1 MIFYIMLFKKTIII
15 QTLFLIYNSK
25 MILGIYMKK
34 TISKFYNYLANDSL
48 YRNSI
53 YLMLSTGVM
62 AVFGFFFWIIN
73 ARLYSA
79 EQVGIGTT
87 LISIMTLISSFSLL
101 GLGNSLIKYLPTSDK
116 KNEKI
121 NTSFTLVGLTS
132 IFISI
137 FFLVFLKTFSPR
149 LLFVREN
156 IIFSLLFILFIVF
169 TSLNAISEN
178 VFIAYRSSKFV
189 LIKNTISSI
198 VKLILP
204 IFLVAL
210 GAYGIVVSMG
220 IAIAIAFLVS
230 LVFLIL
236 RFNYSPKPI
245 IDRIVVKRM
254 TKFSLGNYV
263 AGFIGGLPAMV
274 LPILIT
280 NSIGAKFSAYFYM
293 DMMIANLLYIIPSA
307 TSQALF
313 AEGSYSEIEL
323 KVHLKKA
330 IKIISI
336 IIIPAIIVTF
346 LFGKYILLAFG
357 KEYSSEGV
365 IFLQIL
371 AISGIFISINCIG
384 NSIFYIKHRIKLI
397 ILVNFIGASIILS
410 LSIIFIHNNLLGIG
424 VGWMLGQ
431 GIISVIYLLFIK
443 KLL

>member
-1 MIFYIMLFKKTIII
+1 ME
-15 QTLFLIYNSK
+15 
-25 MILGIYMKK
+25 K

-48 YRNSI
+48 FRNSI

-62 AVFGFFFWIIN
+62 AVFGFFFWMIN
-73 ARLYSA
+73 ARLYSS

-116 KNEKI
+116 KNKKI

-137 FFLVFLKTFSPR
+137 FFLVFLKTFSPK
-149 LLFVREN
+149 LLFVRES

-169 TSLNAISEN
+169 SSLNTISES

-198 VKLILP
+198 AKLILP

-220 IAIAIAFLVS
+220 IATAVAFLVS

-236 RFNYSPKPI
+236 RFNYLPKLI
-245 IDRIVVKRM
+245 IDRIAVKRM
-254 TKFSLGNYV
+254 TKFSLRSYI
-263 AGFIGGLPAMV
+263 AAFIIRLPVMV

-293 DMMIANLLYIIPSA
+293 DMMIANLLYIIPMA
-307 TSQALF
+307 TSQSLF
-313 AEGSYSEIEL
+313 AEGSYSETVL
-323 KVHLKKA
+323 RVHLKKA

-346 LFGKYILLAFG
+346 LFGNYILLAFG

-365 IFLQIL
+365 VFLQIL
-371 AISGIFISINCIG
+371 AISGIFLSINYIG
-384 NSIFYIKHRIKLI
+384 NSILYIKNRIKLI
-397 ILVNFIGASIILS
+397 ILVNFIGTSVILS
-410 LSIIFIHNNLLGIG
+410 LSIILIHQNLLGIG
-424 VGWMLGQ
+424 VGWVMGQ

>member
-1 MIFYIMLFKKTIII
+1 
-15 QTLFLIYNSK
+15 
-25 MILGIYMKK
+25 MKK
-34 TISKFYNYLANDSL
+34 TISRLYNHLSNDSL

-62 AVFGFFFWIIN
+62 AVFGFFFWMIN

-121 NTSFTLVGLTS
+121 NTAFMFAGLTS

-137 FFLVFLKTFSPR
+137 FFLAFLKKFSPR

-169 TSLNAISEN
+169 YSLNIISEN

-210 GAYGIVVSMG
+210 GAYGIFVSMG
-220 IAIAIAFLVS
+220 IAMAVAFLVS
-230 LVFLIL
+230 LVFLFL
-236 RFNYSPKPI
+236 RFNYLPKPI

-254 TKFSLGNYV
+254 TKFSLGNYI
-263 AGFIGGLPAMV
+263 AGFIGGLPVMV
-274 LPILIT
+274 LPIFIT
-280 NSIGAKFSAYFYM
+280 NSIGAKFSAYFYL
-293 DMMIANLLYIIPSA
+293 DMMIASLLYIIPMA
-307 TSQALF
+307 TSQSLF
-313 AEGSYSEIEL
+313 AEGSYRERDL
-323 KVHLKKA
+323 KIQLKKA
-330 IKIISI
+330 IKIISLI
-336 IIIPAIIVTF
+336 IVPAILITF

-371 AISGIFISINCIG
+371 AISGIFLSINYIG

-397 ILVNFIGASIILS
+397 ILVNFIGAFIILS
-410 LSIIFIHNNLLGIG
+410 LSIMLIHQNLLGIG
-424 VGWMLGQ
+424 VGWVMG
-431 GIISVIYLLFIK
+431 
-443 KLL
+443 

>member
-1 MIFYIMLFKKTIII
+1 
-15 QTLFLIYNSK
+15 
-25 MILGIYMKK
+25 
-34 TISKFYNYLANDSL
+34 
-48 YRNSI
+48 
-53 YLMLSTGVM
+53 MLSTGVM
-62 AVFGFFFWIIN
+62 AVFGFFFWMIN

-101 GLGNSLIKYLPTSDK
+101 GLGNSLIKYIPTSDK
-116 KNEKI
+116 KNKKI

-149 LLFVREN
+149 LLFIREN
-156 IIFSLLFILFIVF
+156 IIFSLLFILFAVF
-169 TSLNAISEN
+169 FSLNIISEN

-220 IAIAIAFLVS
+220 IAMAVAFLVS

-254 TKFSLGNYV
+254 IKFSLGNYI
-263 AGFIGGLPAMV
+263 AGFIGGLPVMV

-280 NSIGAKFSAYFYM
+280 NSIGAKFSAYFYL
-293 DMMIANLLYIIPSA
+293 DMMIANLLYIIPIA
-307 TSQALF
+307 TSQSLF
-313 AEGSYSEIEL
+313 AEGSYSEREL
-323 KVHLKKA
+323 KVQLKKA
-330 IKIISI
+330 IKIISLI
-336 IIIPAIIVTF
+336 LIPAILVTF

-371 AISGIFISINCIG
+371 AISGIFLSINYIG
-384 NSIFYIKHRIKLI
+384 NSIFYIKHRIKLV
-397 ILVNFIGASIILS
+397 ILVNLLGASIILS
-410 LSIIFIHNNLLGIG
+410 LSIMLIHQNLLGIG

-431 GIISVIYLLFIK
+431 GIISVIYLFFIK

>member
-1 MIFYIMLFKKTIII
+1 
-15 QTLFLIYNSK
+15 
-25 MILGIYMKK
+25 MKK

-87 LISIMTLISSFSLL
+87 LISVITLISSFSLL

-116 KNEKI
+116 KNKKI
-121 NTSFTLVGLTS
+121 NTSFMLVGLTS

-149 LLFVREN
+149 LLFVRES
-156 IIFSLLFILFIVF
+156 IIFSLLFILFTVF
-169 TSLNAISEN
+169 FSLNIISEN

-220 IAIAIAFLVS
+220 IAMAVAFLVS

-245 IDRIVVKRM
+245 IDRIVVKIM
-254 TKFSLGNYV
+254 TKFSLGNYI

-280 NSIGAKFSAYFYM
+280 NSIGAKFSAYFYL
-293 DMMIANLLYIIPSA
+293 DMMIANLLYIIPMA
-307 TSQALF
+307 TSQSLF
-313 AEGSYSEIEL
+313 AEGSYSEREL
-323 KVHLKKA
+323 KVQLKKA
-330 IKIISI
+330 IKIISLI
-336 IIIPAIIVTF
+336 LIPAILVTF

-371 AISGIFISINCIG
+371 AISGIFLSINYIG
-384 NSIFYIKHRIKLI
+384 NSIFYIKHRIKLV
-397 ILVNFIGASIILS
+397 ILVNLLGASIILS
-410 LSIIFIHNNLLGIG
+410 LSIMLIHQNLLGIG

-431 GIISVIYLLFIK
+431 GIISVIYLFFIK

>member
-1 MIFYIMLFKKTIII
+1 
-15 QTLFLIYNSK
+15 
-25 MILGIYMKK
+25 MKK

-62 AVFGFFFWIIN
+62 AVFGFFFWMIN

-149 LLFVREN
+149 LLFVRES

-169 TSLNAISEN
+169 SSLNIISES

-220 IAIAIAFLVS
+220 IAMVVAFLVS

-236 RFNYSPKPI
+236 RFNYLPKPI

-254 TKFSLGNYV
+254 TKFSLGNYI

-280 NSIGAKFSAYFYM
+280 NSIGAKFSAYFYL
-293 DMMIANLLYIIPSA
+293 DMMIANLLYIIPMA
-307 TSQALF
+307 TSQSLF
-313 AEGSYSEIEL
+313 AEGSYSERDL
-323 KVHLKKA
+323 KIQLKKA
-330 IKIISI
+330 IKIISLLLV
-336 IIIPAIIVTF
+336 PAILVTF

-397 ILVNFIGASIILS
+397 ILVNFIGTSIILS
-410 LSIIFIHNNLLGIG
+410 LSIMLIHQNLLGIG
-424 VGWMLGQ
+424 VGWILGQ
-431 GIISVIYLLFIK
+431 GTISVIYLLFMK

>member
-1 MIFYIMLFKKTIII
+1 
-15 QTLFLIYNSK
+15 
-25 MILGIYMKK
+25 MKK
-34 TISKFYNYLANDSL
+34 TISKFYNYLSNDSL

-116 KNEKI
+116 KNDKI

-137 FFLVFLKTFSPR
+137 LFLVFLKTFSPR
-149 LLFVREN
+149 LLFVRES

-169 TSLNAISEN
+169 SSLNIISES

-198 VKLILP
+198 VKIILP

-220 IAIAIAFLVS
+220 IAVSVAFLVS

-236 RFNYSPKPI
+236 RFNYLPKPI
-245 IDRIVVKRM
+245 IDRIVVKKM
-254 TKFSLGNYV
+254 IEFSLGNYI
-263 AGFIGGLPAMV
+263 AGFIGGLPVMV

-280 NSIGAKFSAYFYM
+280 NSIGAKFSAYFYL
-293 DMMIANLLYIIPSA
+293 DMMIANLLYIIPFA
-307 TSQALF
+307 TSQSLF
-313 AEGSYSEIEL
+313 AEGSYGEIEL

-371 AISGIFISINCIG
+371 AISGAFISINCIG
-384 NSIFYIKHRIKLI
+384 NSIFYIKHRIKLM
-397 ILVNFIGASIILS
+397 ILVNFIGASTILS
-410 LSIIFIHNNLLGIG
+410 LSIIFMHNNLLGIG
-424 VGWMLGQ
+424 VAWMLGQ
-431 GIISVIYLLFIK
+431 GISSIIYLLLIK

>member
-1 MIFYIMLFKKTIII
+1 
-15 QTLFLIYNSK
+15 
-25 MILGIYMKK
+25 
-34 TISKFYNYLANDSL
+34 
-48 YRNSI
+48 
-53 YLMLSTGVM
+53 MLSTGVM
-62 AVFGFFFWIIN
+62 AAFGFFFWIIN
-73 ARLYSA
+73 SHLYSA

-87 LISIMTLISSFSLL
+87 LISIMILISSFSLL

-149 LLFVREN
+149 LLFVRES

-169 TSLNAISEN
+169 SSLNIISEN

-189 LIKNTISSI
+189 LIKNTIFSI

-220 IAIAIAFLVS
+220 IAMAVAFLVS

-236 RFNYSPKPI
+236 RFNYLPKPI
-245 IDRIVVKRM
+245 IDRIIVKKM
-254 TKFSLGNYV
+254 TKFSLGNYI

-280 NSIGAKFSAYFYM
+280 NLIGAKFSAYFYL
-293 DMMIANLLYIIPSA
+293 DMMIANLLYVIPMA
-307 TSQALF
+307 TSQSLF
-313 AEGSYSEIEL
+313 AEGSFSEKGL
-323 KVHLKKA
+323 KIQFKKA
-330 IKIISI
+330 IKIISLLL
-336 IIIPAIIVTF
+336 IPAIIVTF

-357 KEYSSEGV
+357 KEYSSEGI

-371 AISGIFISINCIG
+371 AISGIFVSINYIG
-384 NSIFYIKHRIKLI
+384 NSIFYIKHRIKLM

-410 LSIIFIHNNLLGIG
+410 LSIMLIHQNLLGIG
-424 VGWMLGQ
+424 IAWVMGQ
-431 GIISVIYLLFIK
+431 GISSVIYLLFIK

>member
-1 MIFYIMLFKKTIII
+1 
-15 QTLFLIYNSK
+15 
-25 MILGIYMKK
+25 
-34 TISKFYNYLANDSL
+34 
-48 YRNSI
+48 
-53 YLMLSTGVM
+53 MLSTGVM

-116 KNEKI
+116 KNENI

-137 FFLVFLKTFSPR
+137 FFLVFLKIFSPK
-149 LLFVREN
+149 LLFVRES
-156 IIFSLLFILFIVF
+156 IIFSLLFILFVVF

-198 VKLILP
+198 AKLILP

-220 IAIAIAFLVS
+220 ISIAVAFLVS

-245 IDRIVVKRM
+245 IDRNIVKRM
-254 TKFSLGNYV
+254 TKFSIGNYT
-263 AGFIGGLPAMV
+263 AGLIGGFSAMV

-280 NSIGAKFSAYFYM
+280 NLIGAKFSAYFYM
-293 DMMIANLLYIIPSA
+293 DMMIASLLYIIPTA
-307 TSQALF
+307 TSQ
-313 AEGSYSEIEL
+313 S
-323 KVHLKKA
+323 
-330 IKIISI
+330 
-336 IIIPAIIVTF
+336 
-346 LFGKYILLAFG
+346 
-357 KEYSSEGV
+357 
-365 IFLQIL
+365 FLQKAL
-371 AISGIFISINCIG
+371 TA
-384 NSIFYIKHRIKLI
+384 K
-397 ILVNFIGASIILS
+397 
-410 LSIIFIHNNLLGIG
+410 
-424 VGWMLGQ
+424 Q
-431 GIISVIYLLFIK
+431 T
-443 KLL
+443 

>member
-1 MIFYIMLFKKTIII
+1 
-15 QTLFLIYNSK
+15 
-25 MILGIYMKK
+25 MKK
-34 TISKFYNYLANDSL
+34 IISKFYNHLANDSL

-87 LISIMTLISSFSLL
+87 LISVMTLITSFSIL
-101 GLGNSLIKYLPTSDK
+101 GLGTGLIRYLPTSER
-116 KNEKI
+116 KNKKI

-149 LLFVREN
+149 LLFVRES

-169 TSLNAISEN
+169 SSLNIISEN

-204 IFLVAL
+204 IFLVAI

-220 IAIAIAFLVS
+220 IAMAVAFLVS
-230 LVFLIL
+230 LVILIL
-236 RFNYSPKPI
+236 RFNYLPKPI
-245 IDRIVVKRM
+245 IDRIVVKKM
-254 TKFSLGNYV
+254 TKFSLGNYIE
-263 AGFIGGLPAMV
+263 GFIGGLPVMV

-293 DMMIANLLYIIPSA
+293 AMMIAYLLYIIPIA
-307 TSQALF
+307 TCQSLF
-313 AEGSYSEIEL
+313 AEGSHSEIEL
-323 KVHLKKA
+323 KVYLKKA

-346 LFGKYILLAFG
+346 LFGNYILLAFG
-357 KEYSSEGV
+357 KEYSYEG
-365 IFLQIL
+365 FIL
-371 AISGIFISINCIG
+371 LKLFSISGIFISIDTIG
-384 NSIFYIKHRIKLI
+384 GTILKIKHQIKLL
-397 ILVNFIGASIILS
+397 ILLSLICTTVILS
-410 LSIIFIHNNLLGIG
+410 LSVFFIKMNLFGVVGVGIG
-424 VGWMLGQ
+424 WIVGQ
-431 GIISVIYLLFIK
+431 GTLSLIYLFLIK
-443 KLL
+443 RLL

>member
-1 MIFYIMLFKKTIII
+1 
-15 QTLFLIYNSK
+15 
-25 MILGIYMKK
+25 MKK
-34 TISKFYNYLANDSL
+34 TISKFYNYLTNDSL
-48 YRNSI
+48 YKNSI

-121 NTSFTLVGLTS
+121 NTSFMLVGLTS

-169 TSLNAISEN
+169 SSLNIISEN

-189 LIKNTISSI
+189 LIKNTTSSI
-198 VKLILP
+198 AKLILP

-210 GAYGIVVSMG
+210 GAYGIVASMG
-220 IAIAIAFLVS
+220 IAMAIAFLVS

-236 RFNYSPKPI
+236 RFNYLPKPI
-245 IDRIVVKRM
+245 IDRIVAKRM
-254 TKFSLGNYV
+254 TKLSLGNYI
-263 AGFIGGLPAMV
+263 AGFIGGLPVMI

-280 NSIGAKFSAYFYM
+280 NSIGAKFSAYFYL
-293 DMMIANLLYIIPSA
+293 DMMIANLLYIIPMA
-307 TSQALF
+307 ISQSLF
-313 AEGSYSEIEL
+313 AEGSYSERDL
-323 KVHLKKA
+323 KIQLKKA
-330 IKIISI
+330 IKIISLLLV
-336 IIIPAIIVTF
+336 PAILITF
-346 LFGKYILLAFG
+346 LFGNYILLAFG

-371 AISGIFISINCIG
+371 AISGIFLSINHIG
-384 NSIFYIKHRIKLI
+384 NSIFYIKHKIKLI
-397 ILVNFIGASIILS
+397 IIVNFISASIILS
-410 LSIIFIHNNLLGIG
+410 LSIILIHQNLLGIG
-424 VGWMLGQ
+424 ISWMLGQ

>member
-1 MIFYIMLFKKTIII
+1 
-15 QTLFLIYNSK
+15 
-25 MILGIYMKK
+25 MKK
-34 TISKFYNYLANDSL
+34 TISKFYNYLVNDSL
-48 YRNSI
+48 FRNSI
-53 YLMLSTGVM
+53 YLMLSAGVM
-62 AVFGFFFWIIN
+62 AVFGFFFWMIN

-87 LISIMTLISSFSLL
+87 LISVMTLISSFSLL

-121 NTSFTLVGLTS
+121 NTSFMLVGLTS

-137 FFLVFLKTFSPR
+137 FFLVFLKTFSPK
-149 LLFVREN
+149 LLFVRES
-156 IIFSLLFILFIVF
+156 IIFSLLFILFVVF
-169 TSLNAISEN
+169 SSLNIISEN

-189 LIKNTISSI
+189 LIKNTIFSI

-210 GAYGIVVSMG
+210 GVYGIVMSIG
-220 IAIAIAFLVS
+220 IAMAVTFLVS

-236 RFNYSPKPI
+236 HFNYLPKPI

-254 TKFSLGNYV
+254 TKFSLGNYI

-280 NSIGAKFSAYFYM
+280 NSIGAKFSAYFYL
-293 DMMIANLLYIIPSA
+293 DMMIANLLFIIPMA
-307 TSQALF
+307 TSQSLF
-313 AEGSYSEIEL
+313 AEGSYSETEL

-330 IKIISI
+330 IKIISLI
-336 IIIPAIIVTF
+336 LMPAILVTF

-365 IFLQIL
+365 TFLQIL
-371 AISGIFISINCIG
+371 AISGIFLSINYIG
-384 NSIFYIKHRIKLI
+384 NSIFYIKHRIKLV
-397 ILVNFIGASIILS
+397 ILVNFIGASTVLS